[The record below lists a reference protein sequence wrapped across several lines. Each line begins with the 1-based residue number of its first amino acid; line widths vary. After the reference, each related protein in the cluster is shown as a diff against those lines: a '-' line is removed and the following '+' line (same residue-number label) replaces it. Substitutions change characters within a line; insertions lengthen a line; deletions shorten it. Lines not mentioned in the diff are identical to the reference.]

1 MKIFLTFIL
10 LLFSSSVVAGDD
22 LTGQK
27 ILCIKIFEGV
37 IIKGEDNI
45 KLDVFEF
52 IDDKIV
58 ENTFKYAGGKKTFG
72 YFYEAQI
79 RNIYIYLPQPDK
91 SKRFLYK
98 LNRENLTLTSIG
110 KNTREIVYNKGSC
123 NLIYDDFDLNS
134 LIVIEE
140 KFRQK
145 IKSENQL

>member
-1 MKIFLTFIL
+1 MKTLLTLFVF
-10 LLFSSSVVAGDD
+10 LFSSSVVAGDD

-27 ILCIKIFEGV
+27 ILCIKISEGV
-37 IIKGEDNI
+37 VIKGEDDI

-52 IDDKIV
+52 IDNKIV
-58 ENTFKYAGGKKTFG
+58 EQTFKYAGGKKTFG

-79 RNIYIYLPQPDK
+79 RNIYIYLPELDK

-98 LNRENLTLTSIG
+98 LNRKNLILTSIG
-110 KNTREIVYNKGSC
+110 KNTKEIVYNIGSC
-123 NLIYDDFDLNS
+123 NLIDDDYDLNS